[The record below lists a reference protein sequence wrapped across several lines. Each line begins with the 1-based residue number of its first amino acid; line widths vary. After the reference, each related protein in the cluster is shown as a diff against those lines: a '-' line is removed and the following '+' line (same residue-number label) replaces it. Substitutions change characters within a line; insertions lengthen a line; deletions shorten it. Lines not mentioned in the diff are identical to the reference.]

1 MGTALRGNQT
11 VDDYRVAAG
20 DPFAYAAQKR
30 HEDFEHIGEVVR
42 RTHTDLLTAI
52 REEQPRIGRHMTDS
66 ELDKCAREHY
76 ADEYRH
82 DLRRIMAMGTEEP
95 ADEL

>member
-20 DPFAYAAQKR
+20 DPFAYVGQER
-30 HEDFEHIGEVVR
+30 HEDFEHIGEIVR

-52 REEQPRIGRHMTDS
+52 REEQARIGRHMTDS
-66 ELDKCAREHY
+66 ELDEFAREYY
-76 ADEYRH
+76 ADEYRR
-82 DLRRIMAMGTEEP
+82 DLRRIIAMGTEEP